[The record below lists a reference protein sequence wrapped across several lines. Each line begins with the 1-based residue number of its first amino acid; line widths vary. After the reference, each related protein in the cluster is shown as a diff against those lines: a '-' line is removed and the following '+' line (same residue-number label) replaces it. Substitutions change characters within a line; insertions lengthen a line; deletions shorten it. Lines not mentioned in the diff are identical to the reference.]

1 MLNGLIPIMK
11 KIAPKRPPTLDIL
24 YDFFIDRARSNLHI
38 VLCFSPIGE
47 KFRTRAMKFPG
58 LTSGC
63 TIDWFQKW
71 PQDARI
77 AVARHY
83 LLEYPIVGSDTVK
96 DELIQIMSFVHKNV
110 EDACDT
116 YFDRFRRQVFV
127 TPKSLLSYLD
137 LYKKLY
143 KIKYDDIQDMA
154 SRMQIGLTKLIEAG
168 ESVGVLRIELAK
180 TNEKIIIATAEADV
194 VLKEVAKV
202 AEAAEIVKA
211 EVADIKEKAEV
222 LVEQIT
228 TDKIFVEGELEAA
241 RPALEEAEAALMVI
255 NFFQK

>member
-1 MLNGLIPIMK
+1 MLNELIAVMK
-11 KIAPKRPPTLDIL
+11 KIAPKRPPTLDNL
-24 YDFFIDRARSNLHI
+24 YDFFIARARSNLHI

-83 LLEYPIVGSDTVK
+83 LLEYPIVCTTTVK
-96 DELIQIMSFVHKNV
+96 DDLIQIMSFIHNNV
-110 EDACDT
+110 QDACDT

-127 TPKSLLSYLD
+127 TPKSLLSFLES
-137 LYKKLY
+137 YKKLY

-154 SRMQIGLTKLIEAG
+154 NRMQTGLTKLIEAG
-168 ESVGVLRIELAK
+168 ESVGVLRIELAE
-180 TNEKIIIATAEADV
+180 TNKKIIVATEEADV
-194 VLKEVAKV
+194 VLREVAKV

-211 EVADIKEKAEV
+211 EVANIKEKAEV
-222 LVEQIT
+222 LVDQIT
-228 TDKIFVEGELEAA
+228 TDKIFAEGKLEAA
-241 RPALEEAEAALMVI
+241 RPALEEAEAALKV
-255 NFFQK
+255 